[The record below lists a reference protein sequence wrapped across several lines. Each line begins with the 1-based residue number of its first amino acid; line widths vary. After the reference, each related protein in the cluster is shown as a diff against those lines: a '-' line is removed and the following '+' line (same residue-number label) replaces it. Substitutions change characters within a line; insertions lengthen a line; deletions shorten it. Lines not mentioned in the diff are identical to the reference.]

1 MLTSFMAFVVR
12 YLVLGLAAAAVL
24 VAESSATA
32 HADDPPPTTSGT
44 VAVTGDVRYPT
55 MVSVDEIR
63 ALAAPQTRSVSFE
76 SSAGSQCQTYVGAA
90 LIDVVMPT
98 LPNVDGNAKHP
109 LLPVAALAVGADG
122 YSTAVSWAEIAP
134 DLTATP
140 VLVAYTEDGQP
151 LDQPRLVVPGDVKG
165 ARYVSI
171 LAELRLVNLA
181 HT

>member
-1 MLTSFMAFVVR
+1 MLTSFKAFVAR
-12 YLVLGLAAAAVL
+12 YLVLGLAAAAVF
-24 VAESSATA
+24 VAVSWATA
-32 HADDPPPTTSGT
+32 HADDPPPTTPGT

-55 MVSVDEIR
+55 MVSIGEIR
-63 ALAAPQTRSVSFE
+63 ALAPQTRSVSFE
-76 SSAGSQCQTYVGAA
+76 SSAGSQSHTYVGAA
-90 LIDVVMPT
+90 LIDVLMPT

-109 LLPVAALAVGADG
+109 LLPVAVLAVGADG
-122 YSTAVSWAEIAP
+122 YSAAVSWAEIAP

-165 ARYVSI
+165 ARYVSS

>member
-63 ALAAPQTRSVSFE
+63 ALAAPHTRSVSFE
-76 SSAGSQCQTYVGAA
+76 SSAGSQSQTYLCAA
-90 LIDVVMPT
+90 RIDVVMPT
-98 LPNVDGNAKHP
+98 L
-109 LLPVAALAVGADG
+109 
-122 YSTAVSWAEIAP
+122 
-134 DLTATP
+134 
-140 VLVAYTEDGQP
+140 
-151 LDQPRLVVPGDVKG
+151 
-165 ARYVSI
+165 
-171 LAELRLVNLA
+171 
-181 HT
+181 